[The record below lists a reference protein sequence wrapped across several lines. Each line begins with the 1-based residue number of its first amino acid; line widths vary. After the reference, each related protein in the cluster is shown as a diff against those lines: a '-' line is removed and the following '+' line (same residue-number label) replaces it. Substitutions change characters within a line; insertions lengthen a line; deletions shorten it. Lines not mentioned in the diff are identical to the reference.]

1 MPAQVQGIS
10 FLREGQRRAPWQVR
24 ALALVHAPG
33 SAKAPSVS
41 DSMSALG
48 IYALDRAGRQLP
60 GGPAQTE
67 MSVQR
72 TAFERRSHYRLA
84 IRGQEEGRVELA
96 AVLFIWGS
104 MHTGF

>member
-1 MPAQVQGIS
+1 
-10 FLREGQRRAPWQVR
+10 
-24 ALALVHAPG
+24 
-33 SAKAPSVS
+33 
-41 DSMSALG
+41 MSALG

-60 GGPAQTE
+60 GGLLIQGWPAQTE

-84 IRGQEEGRVELA
+84 IRSQEEGRVELA

-104 MHTGF
+104 MLTGF